1 MGNGE
6 GRRQRGE
13 EVRFTLLRLTGGAN
27 RRRASKQRP
36 QPRPR
41 GDIGRE
47 REQSGLCGYQ
57 NNDDNNKA
65 GVALWL
71 AARL

>member
-27 RRRASKQRP
+27 RRRDGRASRDP
-36 QPRPR
+36 NRDR
-41 GDIGRE
+41 GEILDE
-47 REQSGLCGYQ
+47 RESRVVC
-57 NNDDNNKA
+57 
-65 GVALWL
+65 VATKITTIII
-71 AARL
+71 RRV